1 NMTYALKDLYQFR
14 AGINNLTNEM
24 YATRRA
30 GGYPGPGIL
39 PGTPRTFYLSIGV
52 KL

>member
-1 NMTYALKDLYQFR
+1 
-14 AGINNLTNEM
+14 M

-39 PGTPRTFYLSIGV
+39 PGTPRTIATWVLV
-52 KL
+52 